1 MKEFIGDLWMD
12 KAEDGRVKIGFA
24 RRFIDDRMGECFHV
38 MQADTRNVKKGGPL
52 LVIETNDGLR
62 PVKSPLSGSI
72 LYFNDHARNFPDK
85 LVEDDCILE
94 VLPEGVKLSSVK
106 KAEVKKPYNYD
117 TDFLAILDAQ
127 PAPPRPVLGEV
138 QRVQLQEMAQRIL
151 LEREQRAAA
160 VPPAPARRRA
170 R

>member
-1 MKEFIGDLWMD
+1 MKEFIGDLWID

-24 RRFIDDRMGECFHV
+24 RRFIEDRMGECFHV

-106 KAEVKKPYNYD
+106 KAEVKKSTYD
-117 TDFLAILDAQ
+117 SDFFAILDAQ
-127 PAPPRPVLGEV
+127 PAPPRIVLGDV
-138 QRVQLQEMAQRIL
+138 QRDFLRG
-151 LEREQRAAA
+151 ERDAVRQARAAAA

>member
-1 MKEFIGDLWMD
+1 MKEFIGDLWID

-24 RRFIDDRMGECFHV
+24 RRFIEDRMGECFHV

-106 KAEVKKPYNYD
+106 KAEIKKSAYD
-117 TDFLAILDAQ
+117 SDFFAILDAQ
-127 PAPPRPVLGEV
+127 PVPLRPVLGDV
-138 QRVQLQEMAQRIL
+138 QRDL
-151 LEREQRAAA
+151 LRERDQARQARAAA
-160 VPPAPARRRA
+160 APPAPARRRA

>member
-1 MKEFIGDLWMD
+1 MKEFIGDLWID

-24 RRFIDDRMGECFHV
+24 RRFIEDRMGECFHV

-106 KAEVKKPYNYD
+106 KAEIKKSAYD
-117 TDFLAILDAQ
+117 SDFFAILDAQ
-127 PAPPRPVLGEV
+127 AVRLRPVLGDV
-138 QRVQLQEMAQRIL
+138 QRDL
-151 LEREQRAAA
+151 LRERDQARQARAAA
-160 VPPAPARRRA
+160 APPAPARRRA